1 MTTSSFTSSL
11 MGLGAP
17 SELAKYI
24 EEKFLNITDVEMTN
38 LVNIG
43 TLTAPYSGINYSTYS
58 SATCKTRHVASVA
71 CYDLRLIYNSMLI
84 ATVAGTPE
92 VKFGNDFEIKCS
104 VELGGGTLVPV
115 FFNGA
120 RLKLMKPGSV
130 AISEPVGIR
139 LAAGEVFWVRTYFNR
154 IASTSYTD
162 GTGQAGFLAS
172 NQTNL
177 CSNVTLRGTLFS
189 GTEGA
194 SFSSSTGV
202 DPFLQDKTDSS
213 TIAASNNQGYAPIA
227 IVGRV
232 ETTQA
237 KSVIVIGDSISAGSG
252 DFTPGS
258 PTNSNFDIYS
268 GRGYWPRAFR
278 DSYAITQ
285 LACGGEQTVDF
296 IGNTKSFYRYALAD
310 YGSTAILALG
320 TNDIMTGGLTAAQ
333 LKAKILLLIEKIA
346 PKVSKILVGTM
357 IPRTTSTNGWLTTAG
372 QTTVMTNSF
381 NSVRVEVN
389 NWIRELGTGHPYIE
403 IADLVE
409 SARDSGLWK
418 APGTAL
424 DSGTATGGSTT
435 TIVDSSKSWTTNQ
448 WMGYVAAASSSSG
461 QAGVITANTSNTLTL
476 TVTSGALSPGVSAGN
491 TYTIHAAYT
500 LDGTHPSAYGHAQ
513 MAANV
518 VLTGID

>member
-1 MTTSSFTSSL
+1 MIPSNFTTNL
-11 MGLGAP
+11 MSLGA
-17 SELAKYI
+17 SAELAKYI
-24 EEKFLNITDVEMTN
+24 ENKFLNVTDVEMTD

-58 SATCKTRHVASVA
+58 SATCKTRHVATVA
-71 CYDLRLIYNSMLI
+71 CYDLRLIYNSLLV
-84 ATVAGTPE
+84 ATVPGTPE
-92 VKFGNDFEIKCS
+92 IKFGNDFEIKCS
-104 VELGGGTLVPV
+104 IELGDGTLVPV
-115 FFNGA
+115 FFNGT
-120 RLKLMKPGSV
+120 RLKLMKPGVV
-130 AISEPVGIR
+130 AISDIAGIR

-177 CSNVTLRGTLFS
+177 CSNVALRGTLFS

-237 KSVIVIGDSISAGSG
+237 KSVVVIGDSISQGSG
-252 DFTPGS
+252 DFTPGT

-285 LACGGEQTVDF
+285 LACGGEQTVDI
-296 IGNTKSFYRYALAD
+296 IGNTKSFYRYSLAD

-320 TNDIMTGGLTAAQ
+320 TNDIMTGALTAAQ
-333 LKAKILLLIEKIA
+333 LKAKILLLIAKIS
-346 PKVSKILVGTM
+346 PKVKKILLAT
-357 IPRTTSTNGWLTTAG
+357 ITPRSTTNNGWLTTAG
-372 QTTVMTNSF
+372 Q
-381 NSVRVEVN
+381 NSVVTNNFNNVRIEVN
-389 NWIRELGTGHPYIE
+389 DWIRSGGAGVPHIE

-409 SARDSGLWK
+409 SSRNSGLWK

-424 DSGTATGGSTT
+424 VSGTATGGSTT
-435 TIVDSSKSWTTNQ
+435 TIVDSTKSWATNE
-448 WMGYVAAASSSSG
+448 WMGYVASVSSSAG
-461 QAGVITANTSNTLTL
+461 QAGVITANNATTLTIS
-476 TVTSGALSPGVSAGN
+476 VQSGGLSPGCAN
-491 TYTIHAAYT
+491 LDTYTIQAAYT
-500 LDGTHPSAYGHAQ
+500 ADGTHPSAYGHRQ

-518 VLTGID
+518 ALSGIE